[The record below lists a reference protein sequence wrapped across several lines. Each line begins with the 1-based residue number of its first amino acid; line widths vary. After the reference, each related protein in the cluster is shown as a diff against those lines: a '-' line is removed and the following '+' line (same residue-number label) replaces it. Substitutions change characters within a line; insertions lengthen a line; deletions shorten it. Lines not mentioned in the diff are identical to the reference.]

1 MAMRTRL
8 DDLPKGVAK
17 GVQEVL
23 AEEPEL
29 PLEAAVGLALRRRPE
44 LIRDWRE
51 WERQGRPSQR
61 EQELEAQLGTLD
73 KLRSD
78 AVILGAEIE
87 ELRRRA
93 RALYPKPPVK
103 AAPPPRDPREVL
115 RRSQGGGAES
125 WTLPVRKDSADW
137 RAGALEAIVADLY
150 ALADALP
157 PNLARR
163 LLSAINELGAIAE
176 EIGGE
181 SARRRLKA
189 MAAV

>member
-1 MAMRTRL
+1 MLTKAELARL
-8 DDLPKGVAK
+8 PREIKKAVEAVRVEDPG
-17 GVQEVL
+17 
-23 AEEPEL
+23 L
-29 PLEAAVGLALRRRPE
+29 PLEAAVGEALRRRPE
-44 LIRDWRE
+44 LIRAWRE
-51 WERQGRPSQR
+51 WEREGKPSPAER
-61 EQELEAQLGTLD
+61 ELKASLGTLD
-73 KLRSD
+73 RLRAD
-78 AVILGAEIE
+78 AILLGAQLG

-93 RALYPKPPVK
+93 ERLY
-103 AAPPPRDPREVL
+103 PPPRRDPAPPVERV
-115 RRSQGGGAES
+115 ES
-125 WTLPVRKDSADW
+125 WTLPVRKDSTDW